1 MQWNPWA
8 AIRQRDKQIDFL
20 NRELALCRQL
30 AREGRREIERLKFH
44 LKISEAGHEDR
55 IAEERSPAESV
66 GRKGR

>member
-8 AIRQRDKQIDFL
+8 VIRQRDKQIDFL

-44 LKISEAGHEDR
+44 LTICEAQHEGRTAERRTPADRSGSEG
-55 IAEERSPAESV
+55 
-66 GRKGR
+66 

>member
-30 AREGRREIERLKFH
+30 AREGRREIEKLKFH
-44 LKISEAGHEDR
+44 LKLCEATHEGRATERRASPDRSGSEG
-55 IAEERSPAESV
+55 
-66 GRKGR
+66 

>member
-44 LKISEAGHEDR
+44 LKISEANHEDR
-55 IAEERSPAESV
+55 IAPE
-66 GRKGR
+66 

>member
-44 LKISEAGHEDR
+44 LKISEAHEK
-55 IAEERSPAESV
+55 E
-66 GRKGR
+66 